1 MKEVLKIPLKA
12 TLYRHQQSAC
22 RFACERFGILPS
34 ETHSNGV
41 ALLMEMGCGKTI
53 TSIAIVGILY
63 QYRHIRRIL
72 ITAPLSILSV
82 WEQEF
87 ARFAAFPYQL
97 TILKGS
103 STQKKEQLSKLHG
116 DGLQIAVVNYES
128 AWRLEKELLA
138 FDADLIIADEAHKIK
153 ENRTAQSKAMHH
165 LGDKSRYKL
174 LLTGTLI
181 TNKELDVFSQ
191 YRFLNKEIFGTSFYA
206 FRSRYF
212 DMCGYG
218 NHIPVFRKQMMDEF
232 LQKLHSVAYR
242 VTKAECL
249 DLPQITEEIRTV
261 ELEPKAMKLY
271 KQLEKESFAE
281 LAGSEISAVNVLTK
295 MLRLSQM
302 TGGYL
307 TDDAGS
313 ITSVST
319 AKLDALSDILDTML
333 AEGKKLVIMAR
344 FVPEL
349 NDIQK
354 LLEQKQI
361 GYASVRGGISDRAE
375 EIRRFQEDADC
386 KVFVGQIAAA
396 GLGIT
401 LTAAST
407 MVFYSLD
414 YSMSNFEQAKA
425 RIHRVSQTENCLYKH
440 RPEYKEQRTI
450 AKNVN
455 FGTFYGL
462 FPKGLQN
469 TLKFKAGVEK
479 SIPECEEI
487 IRNLKAGYPALTVW
501 QNETKM
507 TAKQKLYTETWLGR
521 RRYLPNIRSDNW
533 GLQSFAER
541 CALNTPIQGTAADI
555 LKLAIVRILEGLP
568 SRPWLRPI
576 LQIHDEL
583 TFLIPKDRLQEAVA
597 FVKGCMEQQPFPEF
611 DLPLVAEA
619 SAGESFG
626 NLEELEE

>member
-63 QYRHIRRIL
+63 QYRYIRRIL

-97 TILKGS
+97 TVLKGS
-103 STQKKEQLSKLHG
+103 SSQKKEQLSKLHG
-116 DGLQIAVVNYES
+116 NDLQIAVVNYES

-153 ENRTAQSKAMHH
+153 E
-165 LGDKSRYKL
+165 RYKL

-271 KQLEKESFAE
+271 KQLEKECFAE

-295 MLRLSQM
+295 MLRLSQV
-302 TGGYL
+302 TGGHL
-307 TDDAGS
+307 TNDEGDCNA
-313 ITSVST
+313 VST

-333 AEGKKLVIMAR
+333 AEEKKLVILAR

-349 NDIQK
+349 DGIQE
-354 LLEQKQI
+354 LLKRKQI
-361 GYASVRGGISDRAE
+361 GYASVRGGVSNRAE
-375 EIRRFQEDADC
+375 EIRRFQEDAEC
-386 KVFVGQIAAA
+386 RVFVGQIAAA

-425 RIHRVSQTENCLYKH
+425 RIHRVSQTENCLYI
-440 RPEYKEQRTI
+440 YLI
-450 AKNVN
+450 AKNTVDAKI
-455 FGTFYGL
+455 L
-462 FPKGLQN
+462 HSLRDKVDLAR
-469 TLKFKAGVEK
+469 TLVDDYRNGMNPFQEGV
-479 SIPECEEI
+479 
-487 IRNLKAGYPALTVW
+487 
-501 QNETKM
+501 
-507 TAKQKLYTETWLGR
+507 
-521 RRYLPNIRSDNW
+521 
-533 GLQSFAER
+533 
-541 CALNTPIQGTAADI
+541 
-555 LKLAIVRILEGLP
+555 
-568 SRPWLRPI
+568 
-576 LQIHDEL
+576 
-583 TFLIPKDRLQEAVA
+583 
-597 FVKGCMEQQPFPEF
+597 
-611 DLPLVAEA
+611 
-619 SAGESFG
+619 
-626 NLEELEE
+626 

>member
-97 TILKGS
+97 TVLKGS

-116 DGLQIAVVNYES
+116 NDLQIAVVNYES

-153 ENRTAQSKAMHH
+153 ENRTAQSKAMHN
-165 LGDKSRYKL
+165 LGDQARYKL

-218 NHIPVFRKQMMDEF
+218 NHVPVFKKSLLEEF

-249 DLPQITEEIRTV
+249 DLPQTTEEIRTV

-281 LAGSEISAVNVLTK
+281 LSNSEVSAVNVLTK

-333 AEGKKLVIMAR
+333 AEEKKLVILAR

-349 NDIQK
+349 DGIQE
-354 LLEQKQI
+354 LLKRKQI
-361 GYASVRGGISDRAE
+361 GYASVRGGVSNRAE

-386 KVFVGQIAAA
+386 CVFVGQIAAA

-425 RIHRVSQTENCLYKH
+425 RIHRVSQTENCLYI
-440 RPEYKEQRTI
+440 Y
-450 AKNVN
+450 
-455 FGTFYGL
+455 L
-462 FPKGLQN
+462 
-469 TLKFKAGVEK
+469 
-479 SIPECEEI
+479 
-487 IRNLKAGYPALTVW
+487 
-501 QNETKM
+501 
-507 TAKQKLYTETWLGR
+507 TAKHTVDTKILR
-521 RRYLPNIRSDNW
+521 AFRDK
-533 GLQSFAER
+533 
-541 CALNTPIQGTAADI
+541 AD
-555 LKLAIVRILEGLP
+555 LAKMLVDDYRNGINPFQEG
-568 SRPWLRPI
+568 
-576 LQIHDEL
+576 
-583 TFLIPKDRLQEAVA
+583 V
-597 FVKGCMEQQPFPEF
+597 
-611 DLPLVAEA
+611 
-619 SAGESFG
+619 
-626 NLEELEE
+626 